1 MRVPRLAA
9 FTRTY
14 IMPRSVTTQRPSPI
28 TFQLSH
34 NFWKMSAVP
43 TRKIPSEGGKALK
56 LACATCIQGHRAS
69 SCKHQDGSK
78 GPLLVVKR
86 RGRPLSQCQ
95 ECRERR
101 LLTGR
106 HTRCDCKKK
115 EKKTAEPSEERPMK
129 RRVNNSSTPI
139 DLSSRASSCKQGP
152 LSFEFLLNP
161 CKCEDGTICV
171 CCRSPYDDQKLEP
184 ITSCYKE
191 NFANIAP
198 TLPKEQSS
206 NSCCVPP
213 SIKLQ
218 DDVNRS
224 MKLLAKAADMSR
236 SYTPECQCIGPCRC
250 KGCLGHDSKYNQAEL
265 SDAPTCKTCVAC
277 DISMENPTGIDTID
291 RWDFTDASVSS
302 QRFAYDV
309 K

>member
-1 MRVPRLAA
+1 MSDAPTQKVAA
-9 FTRTY
+9 
-14 IMPRSVTTQRPSPI
+14 
-28 TFQLSH
+28 
-34 NFWKMSAVP
+34 
-43 TRKIPSEGGKALK
+43 EGEKVLK

-106 HTRCDCKKK
+106 HTRCDCKNKGKK
-115 EKKTAEPSEERPMK
+115 NAKTTEERPAK
-129 RRVNNSSTPI
+129 RRVSNSSTPV
-139 DLSSRASSCKQGP
+139 DFSSRASSCKHGP

-161 CKCEDGTICV
+161 CKCEDGSICV
-171 CCRSPYDDQKLEP
+171 CCKSPYDDQKLEP
-184 ITSCYKE
+184 ITSCYRE
-191 NFANIAP
+191 GFTNIAQKA
-198 TLPKEQSS
+198 LKEQSS
-206 NSCCVPP
+206 NSCCFSP
-213 SIKLQ
+213 SAKMQ
-218 DDVNRS
+218 GDADRS

-236 SYTPECQCIGPCRC
+236 TYTPECQCVGACRC
-250 KGCLGHDSKYNQAEL
+250 KGCLGHNAKSSRTEIN
-265 SDAPTCKTCVAC
+265 DAPSCKTCVAC

-291 RWDFTDASVSS
+291 RWALTDDEVSS